1 MEDNL
6 KRETTKTV
14 GNSKLKKIVLSVG
27 KNRFFRFMDE
37 KGIFCFLLSF
47 IIPVAVMVYAFAQ
60 NDIHPFGDRKML
72 VVDSWLQYF
81 QPFGERQIL
90 VVDAWHQYF
99 PFFRVERE
107 KLMNGGSFLYS
118 WQNGIGTNFLSLIS
132 YYASS
137 PLNWL
142 SVFFS
147 DENVRDAFTLILI
160 AKIGFSGAFFSC
172 FLRYTYKRKDISIC
186 IFSAMFAL
194 CSYVLGYYW
203 NIMWFDTIALFP
215 LVMTGVVAI
224 CREKK
229 WKLFTFSLAL
239 SLISSYY
246 IGYFTCIFCIFMFAA
261 AGIIEPNGIKDF
273 FIKLYIMI
281 RSSILGIALSAF
293 MLVPA
298 YFGLQLT
305 YSANNVFPKD
315 TTFYEKWTDLSANL
329 LSFSQPVKVEGL
341 PNFACGMLAVFLF
354 GVFVFSLGIKI
365 REKISVL
372 VMLAVIVVSCNM
384 NKLNYIWHGFHFT
397 NQIPYRFAFI
407 FSFVL
412 VAAAFRAYDVM
423 IKKGITVYQL
433 ILSLIAPTAVFY
445 LNYRKNPE
453 DFNFSN
459 TNRTVF
465 IIAVAVTLV
474 LAVCSAVFSKKSR
487 NNIIFIPILAI
498 VWGTFFM
505 FYTDSDDHIKFED
518 FFDKEKTN
526 ALQASIIITAL
537 FLLVFA
543 LVKIINIKNPS
554 LRSHITS
561 TGLACVL
568 GFELVGNACI
578 GVQTV
583 DTSSYNSY
591 PDKNEQVQKLLSY
604 ADENDDSLFYR
615 TEMTGSYTLNDSSLY
630 GYYGISQFSSSANVS
645 VTKLMKRLGLYA
657 SEAGNRYYY
666 RISTPVVNS
675 ILGLEYII
683 SKKGALQSEEM
694 ALSPEKEENGVYL
707 YKNNYPLSLGFM
719 MNEDILDMPNKSLV
733 NPFEYQNDII
743 RLATGAEGCFT
754 AQPVALVEYK
764 NMDVRKSGYGNYTFS
779 CGNEGV
785 SSSSVYSYDGIE
797 NAYLY
802 GYATNGSCDKLFVK
816 CDENTVDNDVSIEDY
831 PIVFPMGNGQA
842 GSTSTVE
849 IFVKSDNNSGS
860 YKLMVY
866 ALKKD
871 VFEEAYKKLADEQ
884 LEITSF
890 SDTEITGDINV
901 IKDGV
906 MFLSIPYEKGWTVYV
921 DGEKTE
927 TTEVLNS
934 MLGVKLSA
942 GQHSIKLKYIP
953 EGFVTGVAV
962 SCTALILC
970 GVVVFFDIKR
980 RKKKESQPDSS
991 ESEISVEDV
1000 ESPEDVPENIN
1011 EPEEKDEK
1019 SQSDDIIQGD

>member
-1 MEDNL
+1 
-6 KRETTKTV
+6 
-14 GNSKLKKIVLSVG
+14 
-27 KNRFFRFMDE
+27 
-37 KGIFCFLLSF
+37 
-47 IIPVAVMVYAFAQ
+47 
-60 NDIHPFGDRKML
+60 
-72 VVDSWLQYF
+72 
-81 QPFGERQIL
+81 
-90 VVDAWHQYF
+90 
-99 PFFRVERE
+99 
-107 KLMNGGSFLYS
+107 
-118 WQNGIGTNFLSLIS
+118 
-132 YYASS
+132 
-137 PLNWL
+137 
-142 SVFFS
+142 
-147 DENVRDAFTLILI
+147 
-160 AKIGFSGAFFSC
+160 
-172 FLRYTYKRKDISIC
+172 
-186 IFSAMFAL
+186 
-194 CSYVLGYYW
+194 
-203 NIMWFDTIALFP
+203 
-215 LVMTGVVAI
+215 
-224 CREKK
+224 
-229 WKLFTFSLAL
+229 
-239 SLISSYY
+239 
-246 IGYFTCIFCIFMFAA
+246 
-261 AGIIEPNGIKDF
+261 
-273 FIKLYIMI
+273 
-281 RSSILGIALSAF
+281 
-293 MLVPA
+293 
-298 YFGLQLT
+298 
-305 YSANNVFPKD
+305 
-315 TTFYEKWTDLSANL
+315 
-329 LSFSQPVKVEGL
+329 
-341 PNFACGMLAVFLF
+341 
-354 GVFVFSLGIKI
+354 
-365 REKISVL
+365 
-372 VMLAVIVVSCNM
+372 
-384 NKLNYIWHGFHFT
+384 
-397 NQIPYRFAFI
+397 
-407 FSFVL
+407 
-412 VAAAFRAYDVM
+412 
-423 IKKGITVYQL
+423 
-433 ILSLIAPTAVFY
+433 
-445 LNYRKNPE
+445 
-453 DFNFSN
+453 
-459 TNRTVF
+459 
-465 IIAVAVTLV
+465 
-474 LAVCSAVFSKKSR
+474 
-487 NNIIFIPILAI
+487 
-498 VWGTFFM
+498 
-505 FYTDSDDHIKFED
+505 
-518 FFDKEKTN
+518 
-526 ALQASIIITAL
+526 IITAL

-561 TGLACVL
+561 AGLACVL

-604 ADENDDSLFYR
+604 ADENDNSLFYR

-675 ILGLEYII
+675 ILGLKYII

-719 MNEDILDMPNKSLV
+719 MNEDILDMSNKPAA

-764 NMDVRKSGYGNYTFS
+764 NMDVRKNGYGNYTFS

-842 GSTSTVE
+842 GSKSTVE

-921 DGEKTE
+921 DGEETE
-927 TTEVLNS
+927 TTEVLDS

-942 GQHSIKLKYIP
+942 GQHNIKLKYIP

-991 ESEISVEDV
+991 ESEISVEDS
-1000 ESPEDVPENIN
+1000 EAPEDVPENIN

>member
-6 KRETTKTV
+6 KRENTETDRDF
-14 GNSKLKKIVLSVG
+14 KKVISAFG
-27 KNRFFRFMDE
+27 RNRFFRFMDE

-47 IIPVAVMVYAFAQ
+47 AIPVAVMVYVFAL
-60 NDIHPFGDRKML
+60 NEIHPFGNRQML
-72 VVDSWLQYF
+72 VIDS
-81 QPFGERQIL
+81 
-90 VVDAWHQYF
+90 WHQYF

-107 KLMNGGSFLYS
+107 KLLNGGSFFYS
-118 WQNGIGTNFLSLIS
+118 WQNGMGTNFLSLIS

-142 SVFFS
+142 SIFFS
-147 DENVRDAFTLILI
+147 DENVRDAFTFILI

-203 NIMWFDTIALFP
+203 NVMWFDTIAIFP
-215 LVMTGVVAI
+215 LVMTGIVAI

-261 AGIIEPNGIKDF
+261 AGIIEPKGIKDF
-273 FIKLYIMI
+273 FVKLYIMV
-281 RSSILGIALSAF
+281 RSSILAIALSAF
-293 MLVPA
+293 MLIPA
-298 YFGLQLT
+298 YLGLQLT
-305 YSANNVFPKD
+305 YSANNTFPKE
-315 TTFYEKWTDLSANL
+315 TTFYEKWTDLFANL
-329 LSFSQPVKVEGL
+329 LSFNQPAKVEGL

-372 VMLAVIVVSCNM
+372 VMLALIAVSCNM
-384 NKLNYIWHGFHFT
+384 NKLDYIWHGFHFT

-412 VAAAFRAYDVM
+412 VSASFRAYDVM
-423 IKKGITVYQL
+423 MKKGITIYQL
-433 ILSLIAPTAVFY
+433 ILSLVAPSVIFY
-445 LNYRKNPE
+445 FNYRKNPK
-453 DFNFSN
+453 DFDFSS
-459 TNRTVF
+459 TNKTMF
-465 IIAVAVTLV
+465 IIAVAVTVLLV
-474 LAVCSAVFSKKSR
+474 IFSSIFGKKSR
-487 NNIIFIPILAI
+487 NNIIFIPVLAV

-505 FYTDSDDHIKFED
+505 LYTDSDDHIKFDD

-526 ALQASIIITAL
+526 ALQASIIISAL
-537 FLLVFA
+537 FLIIFA
-543 LVKIINIKNPS
+543 LVKILNIKNQS

-561 TGLACVL
+561 IGLAFVL

-583 DTSSYNSY
+583 DTSDYVSY
-591 PDKNEQVQKLLSY
+591 PDKNEQVQSLLSY
-604 ADENDDSLFYR
+604 ARENDDSLFYR
-615 TEMTGSYTLNDSSLY
+615 TEMTKSYTLNDSSLY

-645 VTKLMKRLGLYA
+645 VTKFMKRIGLYA

-675 ILGLEYII
+675 ILGLKYII

-694 ALSPEKEENGVYL
+694 ALNAEKEINGVYL

-719 MNEDILDMPNKSLV
+719 MNEDILNMSEKPTP

-743 RLATGAEGCFT
+743 SSATGIEGCFT
-754 AQPVALVEYK
+754 AQPVALVDYK
-764 NMDVRKSGYGNYTFS
+764 NMTVTKNGYGNYTFTRE
-779 CGNEGV
+779 NNNI
-785 SSSSVYSYDGIE
+785 SSSSIYSYEGVE
-797 NAYLY
+797 NGYLY
-802 GYATNGSCDKLFVK
+802 GYATNGSCDKLNVR
-816 CDENTVDNDVSIEDY
+816 CNGVTVDSEVSIEDY
-831 PIVFPMGNGQA
+831 PIIFPMGNGQK
-842 GSTSTVE
+842 GSTSDVE
-849 IFVKSDNNSGS
+849 IFAKSDSTSGS

-890 SDTEITGDINV
+890 SDTEITGNINALN
-901 IKDGV
+901 DGV
-906 MFLSIPYEKGWTVYV
+906 MFLSIPYEKGWNVYV

-927 TTEVLNS
+927 TTQVLGS

-942 GQHSIKLKYIP
+942 GQHSIKIKYTP
-953 EGFVTGVAV
+953 DGFMTGIAV
-962 SCTALILC
+962 SCIALIIC
-970 GVVVFFDIKR
+970 GIVIFFDIKR
-980 RKKKESQPDSS
+980 RKKKENQPDL
-991 ESEISVEDV
+991 
-1000 ESPEDVPENIN
+1000 PENEITEN
-1011 EPEEKDEK
+1011 ADISENIHETEAENEK
-1019 SQSDDIIQGD
+1019 SESDDIIQGD

>member
-6 KRETTKTV
+6 KRENVETV
-14 GNSKLKKIVLSVG
+14 GNGKFKKIVLSVG
-27 KNRFFRFMDE
+27 RNRFFRFMDE

-60 NDIHPFGDRKML
+60 NDIHPFGDR
-72 VVDSWLQYF
+72 
-81 QPFGERQIL
+81 QIL
-90 VVDAWHQYF
+90 VVDSWHQYF

-137 PLNWL
+137 PLNWF

-172 FLRYTYKRKDISIC
+172 FLRYTYKRKDISVC

-203 NIMWFDTIALFP
+203 NVMWFDTVALFP

-261 AGIIEPNGIKDF
+261 AGIIEPKGIKDF
-273 FIKLYIMI
+273 FVKLYIML

-305 YSANNVFPKD
+305 YSANNVFPQD
-315 TTFYEKWTDLSANL
+315 TTFYEKWTDLFANL
-329 LSFSQPVKVEGL
+329 LSFSQPTKVEGL

-412 VAAAFRAYDVM
+412 VAVAFRAYDVM
-423 IKKGITVYQL
+423 MKKGITIYQL
-433 ILSLIAPTAVFY
+433 ILSLISPSVIFY
-445 LNYRKNPE
+445 LNYRKNPN
-453 DFNFSN
+453 DFSFVGANK
-459 TNRTVF
+459 TVF
-465 IIAVAVTLV
+465 IIAVSVTVV
-474 LAVCSAVFSKKSR
+474 LAVFSSVFGKKSR
-487 NNIIFIPILAI
+487 NNIIFIPVLAV

-518 FFDKEKTN
+518 FFDREKTN

-543 LVKIINIKNPS
+543 LVKIINIKNQS
-554 LRSHITS
+554 LRSHVTS
-561 TGLACVL
+561 MGLACVL

-583 DTSSYNSY
+583 DTSSYTSY
-591 PDKNEQVQKLLSY
+591 PDKNEQVQNLLSY

-645 VTKLMKRLGLYA
+645 VTKFMKRMGIYA

-666 RISTPVVNS
+666 KISTPVFNS
-675 ILGLEYII
+675 IFGLKYII
-683 SKKGALQSEEM
+683 SKKGALHSEEM
-694 ALSPEKEENGVYL
+694 ALSTEKEENGVYL

-719 MNEDILDMPNKSLV
+719 MNEDILNISGKPAA

-743 RLATGAEGCFT
+743 KLATGVEGCFT
-754 AQPVALVEYK
+754 AQPVALVDYK
-764 NMDVRKSGYGNYTFS
+764 NMDVKKSGFGNYTFS
-779 CGNEGV
+779 CGNESV
-785 SSSSVYSYDGIE
+785 SSSSVYSYDGVE

-802 GYATNGSCDKLFVK
+802 GYATNGGCDKLSVR
-816 CDENTVDNDVSIEDY
+816 CDDTTVDSEVSIEDY

-849 IFVKSDNNSGS
+849 IFAKKDSSSGS

-871 VFEEAYKKLADEQ
+871 VFEEAYRNLADEQ
-884 LEITSF
+884 FEITSF
-890 SDTEITGDINV
+890 SDTEITGNINALN
-901 IKDGV
+901 DGV

-921 DGEKTE
+921 DGEKAE
-927 TTEVLNS
+927 TTEVLS
-934 MLGVKLSA
+934 AMLGVKLSA
-942 GQHSIKLKYIP
+942 GQHSIKLEYTP
-953 EGFVTGVAV
+953 EGFVTGIAV

-980 RKKKESQPDSS
+980 RKKKERQQNLSENETEDEETTEDINETEAENAES
-991 ESEISVEDV
+991 ESNDS
-1000 ESPEDVPENIN
+1000 
-1011 EPEEKDEK
+1011 
-1019 SQSDDIIQGD
+1019 IQGD